1 MISPLF
7 IIYHPFIYIISYPHR
22 MRRKNKE
29 TDDIESQEN
38 SSMNSEEPQ
47 TKSFMVGGGQKTVT
61 LAIPGILPSI
71 KTSR

>member
-1 MISPLF
+1 
-7 IIYHPFIYIISYPHR
+7 

-61 LAIPGILPSI
+61 LTIPGTLPSI